1 MRMKC
6 LHATLAIVL
15 AISNPQW
22 LVSSVHAEDNTAAK
36 KPPVILPEPGQVTA
50 GDTTVKISVEA
61 VPPASGASAWERILT
76 GNAAI
81 TVYLTVGLYLLKWA
95 SDRYK
100 LDLERWEGIIIH
112 CYNDAEQSGLLKN
125 WAGHEKLA
133 HAMQLFDDRFR
144 SAFGV
149 DPTARDREDAR
160 LDFART
166 AFNDTSD
173 DSSTPA
179 AAAAPQALAKAG

>member
-6 LHATLAIVL
+6 LHAALAIVL
-15 AISNPQW
+15 AITSPQ
-22 LVSSVHAEDNTAAK
+22 LMFGSVHAEDNSVVK
-36 KPPVILPEPGQVTA
+36 KPPLIMLEPGQAVVSDATSIP
-50 GDTTVKISVEA
+50 VKITVEA
-61 VPPASGASAWERILT
+61 SPSPAGASAWERIFSS
-76 GNAAI
+76 NAAL
-81 TVYLTVGLYLLKWA
+81 TLYVTVGLYLLKWA

-100 LDLERWEGIIIH
+100 LDLERWEGIIVH
-112 CYNDAEQSGLLKN
+112 CYNDAEQNGLLKN

-160 LDFART
+160 LDLART
-166 AFNDTSD
+166 AFNDTFGD
-173 DSSTPA
+173 TTTPQ
-179 AAAAPQALAKAG
+179 PVTKPG

>member
-6 LHATLAIVL
+6 LHAAFAMFLAI
-15 AISNPQW
+15 ANPF
-22 LVSSVHAEDNTAAK
+22 VSIYPVHAEDSVVK
-36 KPPVILPEPGQVTA
+36 KPVIL
-50 GDTTVKISVEA
+50 GDAADNSPVPVKITVEA
-61 VPPASGASAWERILT
+61 TPPAPTTSASAWERIFT
-76 GNAAI
+76 SNAAI
-81 TVYLTVGLYLLKWA
+81 TVYLTVGLYVLKWA

-100 LDLERWEGIIIH
+100 LDLERWEGIVIH
-112 CYNDAEQSGLLKN
+112 CYNDAEQNGLLNN
-125 WAGHEKLA
+125 WTGHEKLA

-166 AFNDTSD
+166 AFNDDGTASTTAPAQ
-173 DSSTPA
+173 TPA
-179 AAAAPQALAKAG
+179 PAAKVA